1 MDPAAFPSSTVNEP
15 LAVPL
20 AREIC
25 SAFDL
30 HGPVKGDNA
39 PLRAGCGF
47 SGAGVYRWTDD
58 RGDCWAWRSLPDQ
71 TADEIRIRQIARWAT
86 CWRDAGLPIAV
97 FRPVASRESQRIGG
111 SPQYLFRPHRRPLE
125 AWLVEPWLPGTA
137 DYSTDPSPG
146 RLDDTMRS
154 LARLHLATGRASSV
168 QKPDRFAPA
177 GLLKRCSSY
186 GDGYWASAALGSQIA
201 RIPATLRPTA
211 ESFREIA
218 AKVGPAIMRDAEAA
232 CRLTVPAVVCVR
244 DLWHDH
250 LLFTG
255 HRLTGLIDL
264 HSADRDCV
272 ASDLTR
278 LLGSLH
284 PFSPG
289 RWMEAI
295 SIYEQVRPL
304 VSEER
309 LLLRHYERTSVLLS
323 GIYWLTRW
331 VERSQ
336 TSPTIVAPH
345 QVSRELARLSELLQ
359 RMIAPSPL
367 DGLFP

>member
-1 MDPAAFPSSTVNEP
+1 MDPAPLPSTTLREP
-15 LAVPL
+15 LSVPL

-30 HGPVKGDNA
+30 HGPVDGDKA

-47 SGAGVYRWTDD
+47 SGARVYRWTDET
-58 RGDCWAWRSLPDQ
+58 GDTWAWRSFSDQ
-71 TADEIRIRQIARWAT
+71 TAEDIRIGQIARWAA

-97 FRPVASRESQRIGG
+97 FRPVASRDSRRIGG
-111 SPQYLFRPHRRPLE
+111 APQYLFRPLHRPLE

-137 DYSTDPSPG
+137 DYSSDPSPE

-154 LARLHLATGRASSV
+154 LARLHLATDGTSSV
-168 QKPDRFAPA
+168 QMPGRFAPA
-177 GLLKRCSSY
+177 GLLRRCSSY
-186 GDGYWASAALGSQIA
+186 GERYWAGTALGSQIT
-201 RIPATLRPTA
+201 RIPATLRPIA
-211 ESFREIA
+211 EAFQEIA
-218 AKVGPAIMRDAEAA
+218 EKVGPAIMRDAEAA
-232 CRLTVPAVVCVR
+232 CRLTVPAVVCIR

-289 RWMEAI
+289 RWMDAI

-304 VSEER
+304 EPEER

-331 VERSQ
+331 VERSRI
-336 TSPTIVAPH
+336 SPSIVAPH
-345 QVSRELARLSELLQ
+345 QVSREQARLSELLQ